1 MCKICP
7 QCGAIAEFNAYY
19 GRVTCTRCNWESEES
34 KLTAQSKKENKMK
47 NQFIIEFTYYE
58 KGKIRTTYAGYIL
71 SLPSP
76 FRSFDQAKRFKT
88 IDDAR
93 GWLTDILKD
102 IEHNPDF
109 AFSRRKI
116 ESVQFLC
123 IQVFAAEDITEKYIS
138 NSERFLEKN
147 YQLR

>member
-1 MCKICP
+1 
-7 QCGAIAEFNAYY
+7 
-19 GRVTCTRCNWESEES
+19 
-34 KLTAQSKKENKMK
+34 MK

-58 KGKIRTTYAGYIL
+58 QGKIRTTYAGYVLL

-88 IDDAR
+88 INDAR
-93 GWLTDILKD
+93 EWLTDILKN
-102 IEHNPDF
+102 IEQNPDF
-109 AFSRRKI
+109 AFPKRKI
-116 ESVQFLC
+116 ASVQFLC
-123 IQVFAAEDITEKYIS
+123 IQVFTADDITNEYIS

>member
-1 MCKICP
+1 
-7 QCGAIAEFNAYY
+7 
-19 GRVTCTRCNWESEES
+19 
-34 KLTAQSKKENKMK
+34 MK

-58 KGKIRTTYAGYIL
+58 KGRIRTTYAGYTL

-88 IDDAR
+88 INDAR

-102 IEHNPDF
+102 IEHNSDF
-109 AFSRRKI
+109 AFPRRKI
-116 ESVQFLC
+116 ASVQFLC
-123 IQVFAAEDITEKYIS
+123 IQVFTADDITNEYIS
-138 NSERFLEKN
+138 NSGRFLEKN

>member
-1 MCKICP
+1 
-7 QCGAIAEFNAYY
+7 
-19 GRVTCTRCNWESEES
+19 
-34 KLTAQSKKENKMK
+34 MK

-76 FRSFDQAKRFKT
+76 FRSFDQAKRFKA

-93 GWLTDILKD
+93 KWLTDILKD
-102 IEHNPDF
+102 ININPDF
-109 AFSRRKI
+109 AFPRRKL

-123 IQVFAAEDITEKYIS
+123 VQVFTVEDITEKYIS

-147 YQLR
+147 YQFR

>member
-1 MCKICP
+1 
-7 QCGAIAEFNAYY
+7 
-19 GRVTCTRCNWESEES
+19 
-34 KLTAQSKKENKMK
+34 MK

-88 IDDAR
+88 INDAR
-93 GWLTDILKD
+93 GWLADILKD
-102 IEHNPDF
+102 IEHNPAF
-109 AFSRRKI
+109 AFPRRKI
-116 ESVQFLC
+116 ASVQFLC
-123 IQVFAAEDITEKYIS
+123 VQVFTADDITNEYIS

>member
-1 MCKICP
+1 
-7 QCGAIAEFNAYY
+7 
-19 GRVTCTRCNWESEES
+19 
-34 KLTAQSKKENKMK
+34 MK

-76 FRSFDQAKRFKT
+76 FRSFDQAKKFKT
-88 IDDAR
+88 INDAR
-93 GWLTDILKD
+93 EWLTDILKN
-102 IEHNPDF
+102 IEQNPDF
-109 AFSRRKI
+109 AFPKRKI
-116 ESVQFLC
+116 ASVQFLC
-123 IQVFAAEDITEKYIS
+123 IQVFTAEDITERYIS

>member
-1 MCKICP
+1 
-7 QCGAIAEFNAYY
+7 
-19 GRVTCTRCNWESEES
+19 
-34 KLTAQSKKENKMK
+34 MK

-88 IDDAR
+88 INDAR
-93 GWLTDILKD
+93 EWLTDILKN
-102 IEHNPDF
+102 IEQNPDF
-109 AFSRRKI
+109 AFPKRKI
-116 ESVQFLC
+116 ASVQFLC
-123 IQVFAAEDITEKYIS
+123 IQVFTADDITNEYIS
-138 NSERFLEKN
+138 NSERFLEKK

>member
-1 MCKICP
+1 
-7 QCGAIAEFNAYY
+7 
-19 GRVTCTRCNWESEES
+19 
-34 KLTAQSKKENKMK
+34 MK

-76 FRSFDQAKRFKT
+76 FRSFDQAKKFKT
-88 IDDAR
+88 INDAR
-93 GWLTDILKD
+93 EWLTGILKN
-102 IEHNPDF
+102 IEQNPDF
-109 AFSRRKI
+109 AFPKRKI
-116 ESVQFLC
+116 ASVQFLC
-123 IQVFAAEDITEKYIS
+123 IQVFTAEDITERYIS

>member
-1 MCKICP
+1 
-7 QCGAIAEFNAYY
+7 
-19 GRVTCTRCNWESEES
+19 
-34 KLTAQSKKENKMK
+34 MK

-58 KGKIRTTYAGYIL
+58 KGKIHTTYAGYIL

-88 IDDAR
+88 IDDAKE
-93 GWLTDILKD
+93 WLANILKD
-102 IEHNPDF
+102 INNNPDF
-109 AFSRRKI
+109 AFPRRKL

-123 IQVFAAEDITEKYIS
+123 IQAFAGEDITEKYIS

>member
-1 MCKICP
+1 
-7 QCGAIAEFNAYY
+7 
-19 GRVTCTRCNWESEES
+19 
-34 KLTAQSKKENKMK
+34 MK

-58 KGKIRTTYAGYIL
+58 QGKIRTTYAGYVLL

-88 IDDAR
+88 INDAR
-93 GWLTDILKD
+93 EWLTDILKD
-102 IEHNPDF
+102 ININPDF
-109 AFSRRKI
+109 AFPRRKL

-123 IQVFAAEDITEKYIS
+123 IQVFTAEDITEKYIS

>member
-1 MCKICP
+1 
-7 QCGAIAEFNAYY
+7 
-19 GRVTCTRCNWESEES
+19 
-34 KLTAQSKKENKMK
+34 MK

-102 IEHNPDF
+102 NQKSHNHYGREVGTGRQRF
-109 AFSRRKI
+109 ERSY
-116 ESVQFLC
+116 LC
-123 IQVFAAEDITEKYIS
+123 
-138 NSERFLEKN
+138 
-147 YQLR
+147 

>member
-1 MCKICP
+1 
-7 QCGAIAEFNAYY
+7 
-19 GRVTCTRCNWESEES
+19 
-34 KLTAQSKKENKMK
+34 MK

-58 KGKIRTTYAGYIL
+58 KGKIHTTYAGYIL

-88 IDDAR
+88 LDYAR

-102 IEHNPDF
+102 INNNPDF
-109 AFSRRKI
+109 AFPRRKI

-123 IQVFAAEDITEKYIS
+123 IQVFAAEDITERYIF
-138 NSERFLEKN
+138 NSEHKKKKN

>member
-1 MCKICP
+1 
-7 QCGAIAEFNAYY
+7 
-19 GRVTCTRCNWESEES
+19 
-34 KLTAQSKKENKMK
+34 MK

-76 FRSFDQAKRFKT
+76 FRSFDQAKRFET
-88 IDDAR
+88 INDAR
-93 GWLTDILKD
+93 EWLTDILKN
-102 IEHNPDF
+102 IEQNPDF
-109 AFSRRKI
+109 AFSRKI

-123 IQVFAAEDITEKYIS
+123 IQVFAAEDITERYIS

-147 YQLR
+147 Y

>member
-1 MCKICP
+1 
-7 QCGAIAEFNAYY
+7 
-19 GRVTCTRCNWESEES
+19 
-34 KLTAQSKKENKMK
+34 MK

-88 IDDAR
+88 INDAR
-93 GWLTDILKD
+93 EWLTNILKN
-102 IEHNPDF
+102 IEQNPDF
-109 AFSRRKI
+109 AFSRKI

-123 IQVFAAEDITEKYIS
+123 IQVFAAEDITERYIS

>member
-1 MCKICP
+1 M
-7 QCGAIAEFNAYY
+7 ND
-19 GRVTCTRCNWESEES
+19 N
-34 KLTAQSKKENKMK
+34 
-47 NQFIIEFTYYE
+47 FIIEFTYYE

-76 FRSFDQAKRFKT
+76 FRSFDQAKRLKT
-88 IDDAR
+88 INDAR
-93 GWLTDILKD
+93 EWLTDILKD
-102 IEHNPDF
+102 ININPDF
-109 AFSRRKI
+109 AFPRRKL

-123 IQVFAAEDITEKYIS
+123 IQVFTAEDITEKYIS

>member
-1 MCKICP
+1 
-7 QCGAIAEFNAYY
+7 
-19 GRVTCTRCNWESEES
+19 
-34 KLTAQSKKENKMK
+34 MK

-58 KGKIRTTYAGYIL
+58 KGKLRTTYAGYIL

-76 FRSFDQAKRFKT
+76 FRSFDEAKRFKT

-93 GWLTDILKD
+93 RWLTNILKD
-102 IEHNPDF
+102 INYNPDF
-109 AFSRRKI
+109 AFSRRKL

-123 IQVFAAEDITEKYIS
+123 VQVFTAEDITEKYIS
-138 NSERFLEKN
+138 NSERFLEKK

>member
-1 MCKICP
+1 
-7 QCGAIAEFNAYY
+7 
-19 GRVTCTRCNWESEES
+19 
-34 KLTAQSKKENKMK
+34 MK

-102 IEHNPDF
+102 INNNPDTT
-109 AFSRRKI
+109 FSNYVSRNKR
-116 ESVQFLC
+116 F
-123 IQVFAAEDITEKYIS
+123 
-138 NSERFLEKN
+138 NGRER
-147 YQLR
+147 YSY

>member
-1 MCKICP
+1 
-7 QCGAIAEFNAYY
+7 
-19 GRVTCTRCNWESEES
+19 
-34 KLTAQSKKENKMK
+34 MK

-58 KGKIRTTYAGYIL
+58 QGKIRTTYAGYILL

-88 IDDAR
+88 INDAR
-93 GWLTDILKD
+93 EWLTDILKD
-102 IEHNPDF
+102 ININPDF
-109 AFSRRKI
+109 AFPRRKL

-123 IQVFAAEDITEKYIS
+123 IQVFTAEDITEKYIS

>member
-1 MCKICP
+1 
-7 QCGAIAEFNAYY
+7 
-19 GRVTCTRCNWESEES
+19 
-34 KLTAQSKKENKMK
+34 MK

-58 KGKIRTTYAGYIL
+58 KGKIHTTYAGYIL
-71 SLPSP
+71 YLPSP

-88 IDDAR
+88 IDDTKE
-93 GWLTDILKD
+93 WLANILKD
-102 IEHNPDF
+102 INNNPDF
-109 AFSRRKI
+109 AFPRRKL

-123 IQVFAAEDITEKYIS
+123 IQAFAAEDITEKYIS

>member
-1 MCKICP
+1 
-7 QCGAIAEFNAYY
+7 
-19 GRVTCTRCNWESEES
+19 
-34 KLTAQSKKENKMK
+34 MK

-88 IDDAR
+88 INDAR
-93 GWLTDILKD
+93 EWLTDILKN
-102 IEHNPDF
+102 IEQNPDF
-109 AFSRRKI
+109 AFPKRKI
-116 ESVQFLC
+116 ASVQFLC
-123 IQVFAAEDITEKYIS
+123 IQVFTADDITNEYIS
-138 NSERFLEKN
+138 NSECFLEKN

>member
-1 MCKICP
+1 
-7 QCGAIAEFNAYY
+7 
-19 GRVTCTRCNWESEES
+19 
-34 KLTAQSKKENKMK
+34 MK

-58 KGKIRTTYAGYIL
+58 KDKIRTTYAGYIL

-102 IEHNPDF
+102 INNNPDF
-109 AFSRRKI
+109 AFPRRKLK
-116 ESVQFLC
+116 SVQFLC
-123 IQVFAAEDITEKYIS
+123 IQVFAAEDITERYIS
-138 NSERFLEKN
+138 NTERFLEKN

>member
-1 MCKICP
+1 
-7 QCGAIAEFNAYY
+7 
-19 GRVTCTRCNWESEES
+19 
-34 KLTAQSKKENKMK
+34 MK

-58 KGKIRTTYAGYIL
+58 KDKIHTTYAGYIL

-109 AFSRRKI
+109 ALPRRKI

-123 IQVFAAEDITEKYIS
+123 IQVFTAEDITEKYIS
-138 NSERFLEKN
+138 NSECFLERN
-147 YQLR
+147 QQLR